1 MHRFPLVALAAL
13 VGTGCAMKADV
24 QSLEQSMLA
33 EMRQIRAEQEAV
45 LARLSLAFDSLDAA
59 QGRRELTGRGEFERR
74 VERLED
80 QIAELLDLTAQN
92 NQLLNDLYANRSS
105 LGTDRRSGPGVT
117 SPPPGGGGDPVATEY
132 YAAAQQQYRQGNYE
146 TARGAFQDF
155 LTQYPTHELAPD
167 AQFFLA
173 ETYASTN
180 DQAMALV
187 EYQRVMELYPD
198 SRRAPTSLYKRGLI
212 EEQRGNLALARSL
225 FRQIEAGYPNS
236 PEAEAARGKL
246 RRLDA

>member
-1 MHRFPLVALAAL
+1 MHRSAPVALAAL
-13 VGTGCAMKADV
+13 LSVGCAMKADLE
-24 QSLEQSMLA
+24 SLEQSMLT
-33 EMRQIRAEQEAV
+33 EMQQIRVDQETV
-45 LARLSLAFDSLDAA
+45 LAQLSLAFDSLDAA

-74 VERLED
+74 IQRLED
-80 QIAELLDLTAQN
+80 QIAELLTLTAQN

-105 LGTDRRSGPGVT
+105 LGVDRGPGPGVIGVPT
-117 SPPPGGGGDPVATEY
+117 TGGDPVAIEF
-132 YAAAQQQYRQGNYE
+132 YAAAQAQYRQGNYE
-146 TARGAFQDF
+146 TARGAFQEF
-155 LTQYPTHELAPD
+155 LAHYPTHELAPD

-173 ETYASTN
+173 ETYASTD

-198 SRRAPTSLYKRGLI
+198 SQRAPTSLYKRGLI

-236 PEAEAARGKL
+236 PEAEAAREKL
-246 RRLDA
+246 RRLDG